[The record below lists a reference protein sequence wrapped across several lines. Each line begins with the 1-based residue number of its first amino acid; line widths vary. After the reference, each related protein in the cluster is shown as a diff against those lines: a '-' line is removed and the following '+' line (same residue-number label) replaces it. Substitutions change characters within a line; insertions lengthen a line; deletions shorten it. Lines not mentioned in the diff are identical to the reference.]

1 MDVKRDEKEIT
12 MSCSGHCGGRCIV
25 KVHVSDGVIRRIE
38 ANDGG
43 DPQLRP
49 CLRGRAYRQRVYSP
63 DRLKFPMKRVGARGE
78 GKFERITWDE
88 ALDTVAREL
97 KRVKATYGPAAI
109 LMMTGGGDSSS
120 LSTGTF
126 VNTLVWKMGG
136 TTKTWGTLSNEGGG
150 FAAQITYG
158 TTRVRSTFD
167 DLTNSRLIIIWGW
180 NPANTVCGHAS
191 WYLAQAK
198 EKGIKIV
205 SIDPRCTDTT
215 AIFANRWIPIIPG
228 TDTAML
234 ISMAYVMIK
243 GKLQDQAFL
252 DRYTVGFE
260 PFKDYV
266 EGKEDG
272 IPKTPAWAE
281 PITGVPAATIEKL
294 ARDYATTKPAALLCG
309 ISPGRTAYGEQY
321 HRAAITLSA
330 MTGNIGIP
338 GGSSAGMVWA
348 ITMGGYPFLKMPRI
362 GRGMGVGDVANP
374 VEVGAPPR
382 KYAPL
387 NYGQHASS
395 ARIHFSKVADAIL
408 KGRAGGYPSDYKLLY
423 VVGSAYPNQYC
434 NINKA
439 VKALKQLEFIAV
451 HEQFMTPT
459 AKFADILLPA
469 NSLYERNDVTTG
481 HVTPPF
487 YGYMHKVV
495 ESLDESKSH
504 YEIAMEL
511 APRIGVSDFVNKRE
525 DEMLM
530 ELIKKSDIPDLDAFK
545 KEGFYK
551 VTLPEPHV
559 AFKKQIEDP
568 INHPFPTPSGKIE
581 IYSQHLAQMNHPE
594 LPPIPKYIETWESR
608 NDPLARKYPLQ
619 LITTHFLR
627 RAHTQFDNLPWL
639 REIRT
644 QAISMNPVDAK
655 VRNVRDG
662 DQVRVFNDRGKM
674 ILPVRITERITPG
687 VVDIPQGAWFN
698 PDEKGID
705 RGGSANV
712 LTRDESSPG
721 GALTS
726 NTTLVQV
733 ERAES

>member
-1 MDVKRDEKEIT
+1 
-12 MSCSGHCGGRCIV
+12 
-25 KVHVSDGVIRRIE
+25 
-38 ANDGG
+38 
-43 DPQLRP
+43 
-49 CLRGRAYRQRVYSP
+49 
-63 DRLKFPMKRVGARGE
+63 
-78 GKFERITWDE
+78 
-88 ALDTVAREL
+88 
-97 KRVKATYGPAAI
+97 
-109 LMMTGGGDSSS
+109 
-120 LSTGTF
+120 
-126 VNTLVWKMGG
+126 
-136 TTKTWGTLSNEGGG
+136 
-150 FAAQITYG
+150 
-158 TTRVRSTFD
+158 
-167 DLTNSRLIIIWGW
+167 
-180 NPANTVCGHAS
+180 
-191 WYLAQAK
+191 
-198 EKGIKIV
+198 
-205 SIDPRCTDTT
+205 
-215 AIFANRWIPIIPG
+215 
-228 TDTAML
+228 ML

-243 GKLQDQAFL
+243 EKLQDQVFL
-252 DRYTVGFE
+252 DKYTIGFE

-272 IPKTPAWAE
+272 ILKTPAWAE
-281 PITGVPAATIEKL
+281 SITGVPAATIEKL

-348 ITMGGYPFLKMPRI
+348 ITMGGYTFLKMPRI
-362 GRGMGVGDVANP
+362 GRGMGVGDVENP

-382 KYAPL
+382 KDAPL

-423 VVGSAYPNQYC
+423 VVGSSYPNQYC

-439 VKALKQLEFIAV
+439 VKALQQLEFIVV

-495 ESLDESKSH
+495 EPLYESKSH

-525 DEMLM
+525 DDMLV
-530 ELIKKSDIPDLDAFK
+530 ELIKKSDIPDLNAFK

-551 VTLPEPHV
+551 VMLPEPHV

-568 INHPFPTPSGKIE
+568 MNHPFPTPSGKIE
-581 IYSQHLAQMNHPE
+581 IYSQHLADMNHPE

-608 NDPLARKYPLQ
+608 RDPLTKKYPLQ

-639 REIRT
+639 REIQT
-644 QAISMNPVDAK
+644 QAISLNPVDAT
-655 VRNVRDG
+655 VRNINDG
-662 DQVRVFNDRGKM
+662 DPVRVFNDRGEM
-674 ILPVRITERITPG
+674 ILPARITERIMPG

-726 NTTLVQV
+726 NTSLVQV
-733 ERAES
+733 EKVES